1 MSSFTSFQTVKR
13 DSIFTRLDFRP
24 KLFMVICV
32 TLVAFLWE
40 SPITGGVLMLLIT
53 LAGLA
58 VGVTWKYIRTVYI
71 LMFGFGLMLI
81 FFHGF
86 FNKDGVTALV
96 HGAKLTPIFTFPRAW
111 FLIGGLEFTLEGFLY
126 AMNALFKSLSMV
138 LIIPLAIFTTDVN
151 NMIVGMVRAG
161 IPYKISFIFSSTLR
175 FFPVLFEEIKSIIEA
190 QRLRGLAM
198 EKMKL
203 IKKLTVYAKV
213 AIPLVLGS
221 LMKSQMLEVVLQSKS
236 FSGDPDRTY
245 LHESVL
251 RPLDYIIMVFFGM
264 FLVVSFVA
272 FFVWGFGRFGW
283 LIFN

>member
-1 MSSFTSFQTVKR
+1 
-13 DSIFTRLDFRP
+13 
-24 KLFMVICV
+24 MVICV
-32 TLVAFLWE
+32 TIVAFLWE

-53 LAGLA
+53 LAGLS
-58 VGVTWKYIRTVYI
+58 VGVTWKYIRTVYV
-71 LMFGFGLMLI
+71 LMFVFGLMLI

-96 HGAKLTPIFTFPRAW
+96 HGASLTPIFTFPETW
-111 FLIGGLEFTLEGFLY
+111 FLIGGLQFTLEGFLY
-126 AMNALFKSLSMV
+126 ALNALFKSLSMV

-151 NMIVGMVRAG
+151 NMVVGMVRAG

-175 FFPVLFEEIKSIIEA
+175 FFPVLFEEIHSIIEA

-198 EKMKL
+198 EKMGL
-203 IKKLTVYAKV
+203 IKKMTVYAKV
-213 AIPLVLGS
+213 AIPLVLCS

-251 RPLDYIIMVFFGM
+251 RPLDYIIIAAFGI
-264 FLVVSFVA
+264 FLVASFVA
-272 FFVWGFGRFGW
+272 YYAWGFGRFGY